1 VAHRSVERNMAISTI
16 AARPRTAMA
25 GAPRGH
31 GLRHGDARHVAGS
44 EAPMATRRD
53 PGAGR
58 SPGSQVLTARLPVAA
73 LRSKRRDSGAWGGPH
88 SLTVAGAA
96 AGWRGSNPRGTAFPF
111 HPPRGIRGGH
121 LRGPILPRATVP
133 ITPAPGLVRLAAQ
146 RFASA
151 CYNLR
156 PFNDFRP
163 HRRSTGPGARL

>member
-1 VAHRSVERNMAISTI
+1 VRRPGEPNMAISAK
-16 AARPRTAMA
+16 AARPRAAMP
-25 GAPRGH
+25 GAPCAC
-31 GLRHGDARHVAGS
+31 GLRHGNARHIAGS
-44 EAPMATRRD
+44 DAPMATPRD

-73 LRSKRRDSGAWGGPH
+73 LHSKRRDSGAWGGPH

-133 ITPAPGLVRLAAQ
+133 ITPAPGFVRLAAQ
-146 RFASA
+146 RFPSA

-163 HRRSTGPGARL
+163 HRITTGPGARL